1 MASTAASANVAAA
14 EHDVA
19 YYLKG
24 IEDVIRRYRNLLER
38 ARRLAKARSKKAAVE
53 RGDVLVE
60 RKEIK
65 ADFIRAKQTCRA
77 LFQLLP
83 PELGTARRAQ
93 LADLQAEFR
102 DIDGDFKSLALQS
115 EREAM
120 GLPADLD
127 VAGEPGAAASGG
139 VELTVG
145 GTGMAALAA
154 AGGARSIAGSS
165 ASGIASG
172 PGGAGMGTAGGA
184 AGNGVAANN
193 ELLSGA
199 LGTAQQATQQL
210 KEGLAT
216 LNTTQA
222 TGAAVGTALAAD
234 REKLQRISAG
244 LDEVHGELAVA
255 RRLLVTLLKSLYTD
269 KVIIAVTFLIVAGIV
284 AIIVYSTTHPNQT
297 AFRTPDVVKPP
308 IAPRGLAGSLW
319 DSVDGLGSPDAGA
332 SLSVTGS
339 SSSSPTAPATALGDR
354 PGSTPSQAGSVL
366 AEAYRRLARALRS
379 GASARHGSS

>member
-1 MASTAASANVAAA
+1 MAAAAANVAAA

-19 YYLKG
+19 YYLRG
-24 IEDVIRRYRNLLER
+24 IDDALRRYRNLLER
-38 ARRLAKARSKKAAVE
+38 AKRVSKSKSKKALAE
-53 RGDVLVE
+53 RSDVLVE

-83 PELGTARRAQ
+83 AELATARRAQ

-102 DIDGDFKSLALQS
+102 GIDGDFKALALQS
-115 EREAM
+115 EGQVL
-120 GLPADLD
+120 GLPGDLD
-127 VAGEPGAAASGG
+127 VVTDAGAAAMTE
-139 VELTVG
+139 VAVG
-145 GTGMAALAA
+145 GSGMAALAA
-154 AGGARSIAGSS
+154 ARPGPAS
-165 ASGIASG
+165 AASG
-172 PGGAGMGTAGGA
+172 PGGAGMGLGGPGGGPGT
-184 AGNGVAANN
+184 GNGSATNS
-193 ELLSGA
+193 ELLTGA

-222 TGAAVGTALAAD
+222 TGAAVGEALVAD

-308 IAPRGLAGSLW
+308 IAPRGLSASTSG
-319 DSVDGLGSPDAGA
+319 GA
-332 SLSVTGS
+332 SS
-339 SSSSPTAPATALGDR
+339 SHYSSEYGV
-354 PGSTPSQAGSVL
+354 PGGPSLRFGQA
-366 AEAYRRLARALRS
+366 LARLLS
-379 GASARHGSS
+379 GEPLSGSESEPS